1 MGKVGQMIRNQE
13 SWKVSERGKRASNIQ
28 YPPKGGGGGR
38 SPGEGEYKELFA
50 FSTLKMVQND
60 DLF

>member
-1 MGKVGQMIRNQE
+1 MEGKLRM
-13 SWKVSERGKRASNIQ
+13 SN
-28 YPPKGGGGGR
+28 PPKGGGGGR

-50 FSTLKMVQND
+50 FSTLKMVEND